1 METSIFESKS
11 GVEYQLVNHSGLE
24 IEVRLNGKTVGSIV
38 FREVGL
44 PHPPYVLYHITNLGL
59 DKCKKQGVGRAC
71 LLFHKEIYSA
81 PLSAG
86 RDDGILEDDGS
97 HLTGDGVGF
106 IAKMRQEG
114 IVCPKTE

>member
-1 METSIFESKS
+1 M
-11 GVEYQLVNHSGLE
+11 Q
-24 IEVRLNGKTVGSIV
+24 
-38 FREVGL
+38 
-44 PHPPYVLYHITNLGL
+44 
-59 DKCKKQGVGRAC
+59 KQGVGRAC

-86 RDDGILEDDGS
+86 RDDGIPKMMEVTLQ
-97 HLTGDGVGF
+97 DGVGF